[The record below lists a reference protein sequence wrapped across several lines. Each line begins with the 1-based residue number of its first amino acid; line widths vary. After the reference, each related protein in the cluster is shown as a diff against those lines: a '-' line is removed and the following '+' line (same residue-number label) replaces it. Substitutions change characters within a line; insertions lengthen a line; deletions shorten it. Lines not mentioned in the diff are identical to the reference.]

1 MLLELLWFLLRHI
14 ITTTMMIDMVMNT
27 ITKTG
32 AAAAKMMV
40 FSSCANVVVE
50 GLVAVEA
57 TGVATTD
64 RMLLVARG
72 RVFSKLI

>member
-1 MLLELLWFLLRHI
+1 
-14 ITTTMMIDMVMNT
+14 MIDMVMNK

-32 AAAAKMMV
+32 VTAAKMMV

-57 TGVATTD
+57 TGVAITD
-64 RMLLVARG
+64 MMLLVAGG
-72 RVFSKLI
+72 RVFSKLV